1 MTPNPLLTI
10 VTKVF
15 ALLQQTQPLADETDV
30 SWVGPYY
37 IPRSGVWAPTYFRV
51 HNMRLCVFV
60 SMPDRD
66 SSMVWDLRSREWDFE
81 SPLPFGFRPNPEEFW
96 RKVLTQVHRRL
107 VSAVKNPSAY
117 NRMVEARL
125 PFACRTGKIQRAF
138 TWLEGEESEMDE
150 GTLQK
155 VESMHSFV
163 ELSPRLKKLTAAD
176 YLTTAS
182 IAYDAAFEN
191 MASLSPVEK
200 YKSRADG
207 RHGGMLDLPLN
218 NAKAFARWFD
228 SQRWAGTHPWEIV
241 YGDPHG
247 VMLSP
252 CHDQKASTWSF
263 DLSVHTERLY
273 AIAVKMAIAL
283 ARRTIPFEFYNGAKV
298 VAVLR
303 GEDMVDVGPARWT
316 LEFEVLRAIRPDSIE
331 HIQWDP
337 IPQLSPI
344 SADQLQ
350 RVSGLIAVSRKP
362 SRKIAAGVKAIQQQ
376 AVGIPNEENKE
387 QITAK
392 VLNEGPATEHGE
404 ERKST

>member
-1 MTPNPLLTI
+1 MTPNLLLTV
-10 VTKVF
+10 VTEVF
-15 ALLQQTQPLADETDV
+15 RLLQKTQPLLDETDV

-66 SSMVWDLRSREWDFE
+66 SSMVWDLRSRQWDFE

-107 VSAVKNPSAY
+107 VSALKNPSAY

-138 TWLEGEESEMDE
+138 TWLEGEEPEMDE

-155 VESMHSFV
+155 LESMHSFV
-163 ELSPRLKKLTAAD
+163 ELSPRLKKLNVAD
-176 YLTTAS
+176 YLNTAA
-182 IAYDAAFEN
+182 IAYDAAFKN

-207 RHGGMLDLPLN
+207 RHGGMLNLPLN
-218 NAKAFARWFD
+218 NAKAFTRWFNN
-228 SQRWAGTHPWEIV
+228 SQGWAGTHPWEIV
-241 YGDPHG
+241 YGNPHG

-252 CHDQKASTWSF
+252 RRDEKASTWSF
-263 DLSVHTERLY
+263 DFSVHTESLY
-273 AIAVKMAIAL
+273 ALAVKMAIGL
-283 ARRTIPFEFYNGAKV
+283 ARQSIPFNFYNSAKV

-303 GEDMVDVGPARWT
+303 GEDMVEVGPDRKA
-316 LEFEVLRAIRPDSIE
+316 LEFEDLKVIRPDSIE

-337 IPQLSPI
+337 IPQISPI
-344 SADQLQ
+344 SSDQLQ
-350 RVSGLIAVSRKP
+350 RLNRLITVTRKP
-362 SRKIAAGVKAIQQQ
+362 SRKITRSVKA
-376 AVGIPNEENKE
+376 
-387 QITAK
+387 
-392 VLNEGPATEHGE
+392 PAAADGRHSE
-404 ERKST
+404 